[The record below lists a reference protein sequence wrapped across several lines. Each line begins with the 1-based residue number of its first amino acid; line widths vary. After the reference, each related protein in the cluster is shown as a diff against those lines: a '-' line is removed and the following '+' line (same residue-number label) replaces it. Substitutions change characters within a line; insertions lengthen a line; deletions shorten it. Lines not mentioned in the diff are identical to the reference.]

1 MEEPALL
8 EALGSVA
15 GRRVVDLG
23 CGDAALG
30 RVLLR
35 GGCARYLGLDGSER
49 MVAAAEA
56 TLRGTPGEVVHGDI
70 DDFAP
75 ASTPKSPSGDGHAPT
90 RRPSAIR
97 SRRAVPPN
105 VNGGWVGGGSS
116 PSGLRMVRLAGQ
128 TSVAT
133 AAGTQM

>member
-8 EALGSVA
+8 EELGSVA
-15 GRRVVDLG
+15 GLRVADLG

-30 RVLLR
+30 RVLLS

-49 MVAAAEA
+49 MVAAARA
-56 TLRGTPGEVVHGDI
+56 TLRGTPGAVVHGDI

-90 RRPSAIR
+90 PPAVGHTD
-97 SRRAVPPN
+97 RRAVPPN
-105 VNGGWVGGGSS
+105 VNG
-116 PSGLRMVRLAGQ
+116 AG
-128 TSVAT
+128 
-133 AAGTQM
+133 